1 MPIPVIVIFDVGK
14 TNKKLFLFNEKY
26 AIVYEEN
33 IQLPETVDE
42 DGDPCEDLSL
52 LTEWIKNKVEKL
64 ATFPQ
69 FIIKAINFSA
79 YGASMIH
86 LNKENNALMPLYNY
100 LKPYPQYLS
109 DEFCEAYGGKLLLGT
124 QTASPVTGNLNAGL
138 QLFRIKKQNPLL
150 FQNIHTS
157 LHLPQYLSFLVT
169 GRKFSD
175 MTSIGCHTAL
185 WDFEKKDY
193 HYWVYNEE
201 VYQKLAVIKSGVQ
214 IIKMPFPAAVYIV
227 GIGLHDSSAALIPY
241 LKFFTS
247 PFVLISTGTWC
258 ITLNPFNHTPL
269 TEFELQNDCLDY
281 ITYQGKSV
289 KASRLFAGF
298 EHDRQL
304 QYLSLFYSKP
314 INFYKQV
321 SYDSALIHDRNINN
335 QHSDDIQQ
343 WLPLNLNSFNS
354 YEEAYHEL
362 IKRIV
367 DKQIISTNLVLRN
380 TEVKQIYVDG
390 GFSKNT
396 IYMNLLAQSFP
407 NIAVFASTVAQSTAL
422 GAAIAMH
429 DEWNAHPLAEDMILV
444 KRYNA
449 LGHI

>member
-33 IQLPETVDE
+33 IQLSETVDE

-52 LTEWIKNKVEKL
+52 LTEWIKNSVEKL
-64 ATFPQ
+64 ATFPE

-86 LNKENNALMPLYNY
+86 LNKENKALMPLYNY
-100 LKPYPQYLS
+100 LKPYPENLS
-109 DEFCEAYGGKLLLGT
+109 NEFYEAYGGQLLLGT

-138 QLFRIKKQNPLL
+138 QLYRIKKQNPLL

-185 WDFEKKDY
+185 WDFQIKDY
-193 HYWVYNEE
+193 HHWVYKEE
-201 VYQKLAVIKSGVQ
+201 IYQKLALIKFGEQ
-214 IIKMPFPAAVYIV
+214 IIKMAFPGATYIA

-247 PFVLISTGTWC
+247 PFALISTGTWC
-258 ITLNPFNHTPL
+258 ITLNPFNHTAL
-269 TEFELQNDCLDY
+269 TEFELQNDCLAY
-281 ITYQGKSV
+281 ISYQGQTV

-298 EHDRQL
+298 EHDRQVK
-304 QYLSLFYSKP
+304 YLSLFYSKP
-314 INFYKQV
+314 IDFYKQV
-321 SYDSALIHDRNINN
+321 SYDSDLIRDRNIKN
-335 QHSDDIQQ
+335 QHADDIQQ
-343 WLPLNLNSFNS
+343 WLLLNLDSFNT

-362 IKRIV
+362 MKRIV

-390 GFSKNT
+390 GFSKNK
-396 IYMNLLAQSFP
+396 IYMNLLAQAFP
-407 NIAVFASTVAQSTAL
+407 DIAVFASTVAQSTAL

-429 DEWNAHPLAEDMILV
+429 HEWNTHPLAENIIQV
-444 KRYNA
+444 KRYKS
-449 LGHI
+449 

>member
-52 LTEWIKNKVEKL
+52 LTEWIKNSVEKL

-86 LNKENNALMPLYNY
+86 LNQENKAFMPLYNY
-100 LKPYPQYLS
+100 LKPYPENLS
-109 DEFCEAYGGKLLLGT
+109 DEFYEAYGGKLLLGT

-138 QLFRIKKQNPLL
+138 QLYRIKKQNPLL

-185 WDFEKKDY
+185 WDFKKKDY

-201 VYQKLAVIKSGVQ
+201 IYQKLPIK
-214 IIKMPFPAAVYIV
+214 
-227 GIGLHDSSAALIPY
+227 GLA
-241 LKFFTS
+241 
-247 PFVLISTGTWC
+247 C
-258 ITLNPFNHTPL
+258 
-269 TEFELQNDCLDY
+269 
-281 ITYQGKSV
+281 
-289 KASRLFAGF
+289 
-298 EHDRQL
+298 
-304 QYLSLFYSKP
+304 
-314 INFYKQV
+314 
-321 SYDSALIHDRNINN
+321 
-335 QHSDDIQQ
+335 
-343 WLPLNLNSFNS
+343 
-354 YEEAYHEL
+354 
-362 IKRIV
+362 IV
-367 DKQIISTNLVLRN
+367 DEYPTVRKD
-380 TEVKQIYVDG
+380 KD
-390 GFSKNT
+390 F
-396 IYMNLLAQSFP
+396 LAFRP
-407 NIAVFASTVAQSTAL
+407 CLCFVRI
-422 GAAIAMH
+422 
-429 DEWNAHPLAEDMILV
+429 
-444 KRYNA
+444 R
-449 LGHI
+449 

>member
-14 TNKKLFLFNEKY
+14 TNKKLFLFDEKY

-52 LTEWIKNKVEKL
+52 LTEWIKNSVEKL
-64 ATFPQ
+64 ATFTE

-86 LNKENNALMPLYNY
+86 LNKEGKALMPLYNY
-100 LKPYPQYLS
+100 LKPYPENIR
-109 DEFCEAYGGKLLLGT
+109 DEFYKTYGGKLLLGT

-138 QLFRIKKQNPLL
+138 QLYRIKKQNPLL

-193 HYWVYNEE
+193 HHWIYKEGI
-201 VYQKLAVIKSGVQ
+201 YQKLALIKSGEQ
-214 IIKMPFPAAVYIV
+214 IIQMAFPGATYIA

-258 ITLNPFNHTPL
+258 ITLNPFNHTKL
-269 TEFELQNDCLDY
+269 TEFELQNDCLSY
-281 ITYQGKSV
+281 ITYKGQSV

-298 EHDRQL
+298 EHDRQV

-314 INFYKQV
+314 IDFYKQV
-321 SYDSALIHDRNINN
+321 SYDRDLIHDKNINN
-335 QHSDDIQQ
+335 HHFDDIQQ
-343 WLPLNLNSFNS
+343 WLPLNLDSFNT

-362 IKRIV
+362 MKRIV

-390 GFSKNT
+390 GFSKNR
-396 IYMNLLAQSFP
+396 IYMNLLAQAFP
-407 NIAVFASTVAQSTAL
+407 EIAVFASTVAQSTAL
-422 GAAIAMH
+422 GAALAMH
-429 DEWNAHPLAEDMILV
+429 NKWNAHPLAENMIQV

-449 LGHI
+449 LEHI